1 MSYLVKPAFGLVC
14 LSALAWVFNP
24 ATAHAGYRYYGSH
37 GSSGGSWGSHGS
49 SGGSHGS
56 SGGSHGSSGGSYGSH
71 GSSGGARGGTNGR
84 ANGGGPKTNG
94 SYGQSRRSSRR
105 VWLLVK
111 VPADAKVYLQNQRM
125 TLTGTNRKYYSPEL
139 KRGLTYVYTV
149 KVEIKRNGK
158 TISRTSKTNVQ
169 AGQRIDLAFSENSR
183 NQMVASIRTRNNR

>member
-37 GSSGGSWGSHGS
+37 GSSGG
-49 SGGSHGS
+49 
-56 SGGSHGSSGGSYGSH
+56 
-71 GSSGGARGGTNGR
+71 ARGGTNGR
-84 ANGGGPKTNG
+84 ANRGGPKTNG

-149 KVEIKRNGK
+149 RVEIKRNGR

-169 AGQRIDLAFSENSR
+169 AGQRIDLAFSENGR
-183 NQMVASIRTRNNR
+183 NQMVASIRTRSNR